1 MTTGRINQVMY
12 FILSQATFRR
22 LLVRQDNRKSS
33 EKRNFH
39 IEMWIWTRF
48 PVSANNLFDQP
59 ADIPQ
64 WWNTLWSA
72 ARKLAKI
79 LCRIYAEAV
88 WIRHSHHWSDAL
100 HILGTF
106 RPSCRVIM
114 QHVETK
120 KTQNFTYYIFSLFT
134 KLEVEEPTSPRY
146 TIEQGVSGVMQRQS
160 AHNRWNARSPGRY
173 ENTAVPFQRRMSG
186 NMCMW

>member
-22 LLVRQDNRKSS
+22 LLVRQDNCKSS

-100 HILGTF
+100 HILETF

-120 KTQNFTYYIFSLFT
+120 KTQNFTSPPYVAVKKKLHLPPFHEARGRGTYFPKVYYRT
-134 KLEVEEPTSPRY
+134 RGVRGNATSID
-146 TIEQGVSGVMQRQS
+146 T
-160 AHNRWNARSPGRY
+160 
-173 ENTAVPFQRRMSG
+173 
-186 NMCMW
+186 